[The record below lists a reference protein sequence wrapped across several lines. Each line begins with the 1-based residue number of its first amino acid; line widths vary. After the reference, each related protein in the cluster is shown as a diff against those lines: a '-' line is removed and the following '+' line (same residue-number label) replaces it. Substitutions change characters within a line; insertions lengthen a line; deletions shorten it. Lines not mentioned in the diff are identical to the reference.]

1 MDFNKNENTLNMENT
16 ETVDLYSFSNPTD
29 NETLKR
35 QKIRKIVNN
44 VAPFILGI
52 AVLVLA
58 IVIGEISVLS

>member
-1 MDFNKNENTLNMENT
+1 MDFNKNENTVNMENT

-44 VAPFILGI
+44 VAPFILGF